1 MPLPVPTTQEIV
13 DQNVTNLESNLNQTT
28 PATPKAF
35 NRVLG
40 TTEAMNATGL
50 YRFGAERAK
59 QNLALTANEAGLT
72 VLGNEYKKP
81 RKAAV
86 AAQLNIQVAADPATS
101 LPITAQLTGDP
112 NSEKYHPN
120 ATYVESGGVIDA
132 VVTAETTGIAGNL
145 VATDT
150 MTLDEPI
157 AGVGSTWTVQSVAV
171 LGLDQED
178 IEAWRRR
185 ILLAIQTTGGG
196 GNGVD
201 YREWAEET
209 VGCFRAFPYAGA
221 PVFTVVG
228 LLDGDMEA
236 VGVGDWTPGNSA
248 VLTKET
254 ASPKEGSRNLRI
266 TQTSPTQ
273 DPFAEQDAVLIDRRY
288 RITGWARG
296 NGSSGIP
303 TIKNE
308 LTGGA
313 IFAGTPST
321 TWQEIDAEFWASLG
335 TSMIFMADT
344 NVSIGS
350 PFVEFDDIDIV
361 QISFPGDRSVFVE
374 AETTIDPD
382 GIAPQSLLDDVR
394 VSINTDPVTGKA
406 RPGLGDTDENLYVQS
421 IRRTTLNVEIR
432 DLVVDADIETATK
445 ASISTAVDEY
455 LRGISPFI
463 QGTDPP
469 ATQNDLITDLTLSQV
484 IQDILNP
491 VGGSASGVGLYF
503 IINQFIPSYIL
514 GQGELT
520 KLGVINYV

>member
-13 DQNVTNLESNLNQTT
+13 DQNVTNLESKLNQTT

-35 NRVLG
+35 NRVVG
-40 TTEAMNATGL
+40 TMEAMNATGL

-81 RKAAV
+81 RKPAV

-120 ATYVESGGVIDA
+120 ATYNESGGVIDA
-132 VVTAETTGIAGNL
+132 VVTAESTGIAGNL

-150 MTLDEPI
+150 LTLDEPI
-157 AGVGSTWTVQSVAV
+157 AGVGSTWTVQSVAE

-221 PVFTVVG
+221 PVFTVAG
-228 LLDGDMEA
+228 FLDGDMEDP
-236 VGVGDWTPGNSA
+236 GVSDWTPGNGA

-254 ASPKEGSRNLRI
+254 TSPKVGARNLRI
-266 TQTSPTQ
+266 TQTSPTM
-273 DPFAEQDAVLIDRRY
+273 DPYAEQEPLLVNRRY

-296 NGSSGIP
+296 DGSAAIP
-303 TIKNE
+303 TILNE
-308 LTGGA
+308 TNAIWTG
-313 IFAGTPST
+313 TVST
-321 TWQEIDAEFWASLG
+321 TWQEVEAEFWATQG
-335 TSMIFMADT
+335 TGMLFMGDT
-344 NVSIGS
+344 SVASGS
-350 PFVEFDDIDIV
+350 PFCEFDDIDIV

-394 VSINTDPVTGKA
+394 DNINTDPVTGKA

-514 GQGELT
+514 GQGELA